1 MSTTSHPAP
10 ESRGGAEKALRPRAS
25 RPIAVGLAAV
35 TLGAG
40 LAAFPRS
47 ASADLATPGSAWV
60 RTFHGYAFLT
70 SNRQGGASGEQD
82 FDSVNHLMINASR
95 DWGGGT
101 FELLGTFTAEP
112 LTIAPEGSPL
122 LFQRGETYRDVLL
135 IDRQHPHDLF
145 VELAARYGRE
155 LAPGRRIQ
163 LYVAPRGTPA
173 VGPTPFVHRRSAS
186 ENPLAP
192 LAHHNQDSTHIAAS
206 VLTAGASLG
215 RLGVEASAF
224 NGKEPDENRWDI
236 DLGGLDSY
244 SARLS
249 FRLASGLT
257 LQVSAARL
265 HAPEALEEGNQT
277 RQTASLEYE
286 RPTDGGFV
294 AATLVAGRNLVELGL
309 QERGNTLEATW
320 KFRGRNA
327 LYGRAERVDRDL
339 YELLNKDQRPDSVPP
354 HRVAVAAMT
363 VGYARDLPPLGPAS
377 TGLGAALTA
386 YRFDDRLQPAYGER
400 PMSAQVFLRL
410 RFGSMGAGHEH
421 HHARHPTPSDQGGAD
436 RGRTNVPGR

>member
-1 MSTTSHPAP
+1 M
-10 ESRGGAEKALRPRAS
+10 
-25 RPIAVGLAAV
+25 LAAV

-40 LAAFPRS
+40 SATGSAA
-47 ASADLATPGSAWV
+47 AEAGAPGSAWG
-60 RTFHGYAFLT
+60 RFLHGYAFLT
-70 SNRQGGASGEQD
+70 SNRQGGDSGEQD
-82 FDSVNHLMINASR
+82 FESTNHLMMGASR
-95 DWGGGT
+95 AWGRGSLE
-101 FELLGTFTAEP
+101 FLGTFSAEP
-112 LTIAPEGSPL
+112 LTIAPAGSAL

-135 IDRQHPHDLF
+135 IDRQHPHDLL
-145 VELAARYGRE
+145 VELAARFSRE
-155 LAPGRRIQ
+155 FSGGRRVQ
-163 LYVAPRGTPA
+163 FSGAPRGAPA

-192 LAHHNQDSTHIAAS
+192 LAHHNQDSTHIAAT
-206 VLTAGASLG
+206 VLTTGVRLG
-215 RLGVEASAF
+215 RLELETSVF

-236 DLGGLDSY
+236 DVGGLDSY
-244 SARLS
+244 SGRLS
-249 FRLASGLT
+249 FRPAPGLT
-257 LQVSAARL
+257 IQVSAARL
-265 HAPEALEEGNQT
+265 HAPEALEPGNQT

-294 AATLVAGRNLVELGL
+294 AATLVAGRNLVESGL

-320 KFRGRNA
+320 KFRGRHA

-354 HRVAVAAMT
+354 RRLG
-363 VGYARDLPPLGPAS
+363 VGALTLGYTRDLPPLGPAS

-386 YRFDDRLQPAYGER
+386 YRFDDRLQPAYGVR

-421 HHARHPTPSDQGGAD
+421 HHALHPAAVDQGEAE